1 MAKSEIRYLPQKVRR
16 PNPITIT
23 NTAAPGDIVIS
34 NDSGEPTEVHSLIL
48 TGDTSADKTIEIR
61 LAKTSGGGNAIVLW
75 VGTLLQNAGLA
86 AGNPA
91 IDVIRENR
99 LQGLEEVSPGK
110 YLFMLPDSWSLYIR
124 STTSSTTA
132 LAQAYGKDYAA

>member
-1 MAKSEIRYLPQKVRR
+1 M
-16 PNPITIT
+16 
-23 NTAAPGDIVIS
+23 
-34 NDSGEPTEVHSLIL
+34 
-48 TGDTSADKTIEIR
+48 
-61 LAKTSGGGNAIVLW
+61 LW
-75 VGTLLQNAGLA
+75 VGTLLRNAGLA

-132 LAQAYGKDYAA
+132 LAQGYGKDYAA